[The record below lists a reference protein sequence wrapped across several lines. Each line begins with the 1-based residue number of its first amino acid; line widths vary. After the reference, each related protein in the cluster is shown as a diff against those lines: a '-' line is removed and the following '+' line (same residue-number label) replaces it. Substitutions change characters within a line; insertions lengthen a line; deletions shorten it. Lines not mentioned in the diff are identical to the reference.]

1 MLYKWIALNI
11 RMTKRE
17 FTASMLLLLAAVI
30 ILLIAS
36 GQSSLETDSRL
47 FIGVLSAI
55 LGGAVAF
62 FLMGAA
68 KLYYSSMLGENA
80 SLYMVLPVSYRKMV
94 WGKVLTGGFQLYLLQ
109 LAGLCGLVLA
119 SASAASY
126 GMRLPVMLDMDLK
139 SVVMGGILAEQI
151 GFICLELFGIL
162 LLADMVF
169 CASILLAAAIVHSI
183 RPHGIKV
190 PLGILI
196 YGAALAIP
204 VSETWLGVLI
214 IEKAAG
220 PYVLLSL
227 TGVAL
232 MGAATLI
239 FLIYLILRLLSKRLE
254 VN

>member
-17 FTASMLLLLAAVI
+17 FAVSMMLLLAAVI
-30 ILLIAS
+30 VLLIAS
-36 GQSSLETDSRL
+36 AQNSFETDSRL

-55 LGGAVAF
+55 LGGAVVF

-68 KLYYSSMLGENA
+68 KLYHSSMLGENA

-94 WGKVLTGGFQLYLLQ
+94 WGKVLTGGFQLFLLQ

-126 GMRLPVMLDMDLK
+126 GMGLPVMLDVDLK
-139 SVVMGGILAEQI
+139 SVVMGGVPAEQI
-151 GFICLELFGIL
+151 GFICLELFGTL
-162 LLADMVF
+162 LLAGMVF
-169 CASILLAAAIVHSI
+169 CAAILLAAAMVHSI
-183 RPHGIKV
+183 RTHGIKV

-196 YGAALAIP
+196 YGVVLAIP
-204 VSETWLGVLI
+204 ISETWLGVLI
-214 IEKAAG
+214 IKKAAG
-220 PYVLLSL
+220 PYMLLSL
-227 TGVAL
+227 TGVVL